1 MTTDR
6 EPKIIIIVSVMIS
19 IAILI
24 FAVVFMHN
32 MSKDVDD
39 INEQINEAKLEQ
51 ESILREMVRYD
62 KDVDVN
68 EVKNRVTETTQA
80 GKSVEKLQ
88 NDALKYYNDHYGPMD
103 SVWADDYNGDEK
115 ILTEMKKLFPEAS
128 PAEQVLPWVV
138 GWTCTWEFQSVFNYE
153 ESDTTL
159 CWTCK
164 DSDGRLLAIAY
175 ADYDAY
181 EHVFEDLKI
190 IHTKHEFDVDK
201 K

>member
-19 IAILI
+19 IVILI
-24 FAVVFMHN
+24 FALVFMHN

-80 GKSVEKLQ
+80 GRSVEKLQ

-128 PAEQVLPWVV
+128 SAEQVLPWVV
-138 GWTCTWEFQSVFNYE
+138 GWTCTWEFQSVFN
-153 ESDTTL
+153 
-159 CWTCK
+159 
-164 DSDGRLLAIAY
+164 
-175 ADYDAY
+175 
-181 EHVFEDLKI
+181 
-190 IHTKHEFDVDK
+190 
-201 K
+201 